1 MGFNECYRGV
11 REKSRGISAVS
22 VIFRGFKGLQGSSNA
37 FRGVSVP
44 FLGLSRSFRGVPE
57 NSMGSRGSRDVRG
70 VFQGVFKVFQGF
82 RNDSKVFT
90 VFHVCFM

>member
-57 NSMGSRGSRDVRG
+57 DSMGSRGSRDVR
-70 VFQGVFKVFQGF
+70 VFKVFQGF
-82 RNDSKVFT
+82 RNVSMVFT
-90 VFHVCFM
+90 VFHVCFV